1 MAEVSQQH
9 NSQKD
14 LWLSTVWLYPA
25 DFRPDF
31 RVWLAENHH
40 VFAEFERRALQV
52 AARRDHYSARTIMEV
67 IRHDSVIGE
76 LSGSWKIN
84 GNFVPDCARLFALL
98 HPQHA
103 SLFEFREHKA
113 AA

>member
-1 MAEVSQQH
+1 MGETY
-9 NSQKD
+9 D
-14 LWLSTVWLYPA
+14 LFALDPRSVMMRNESK
-25 DFRPDF
+25 FRPDF
-31 RVWLAENHH
+31 KAWLSENPH

-67 IRHDSVIGE
+67 IRHDTVIGE

-84 GNFVPDCARLFALL
+84 NNAAPDCARLFALL

-103 SLFEFREHKA
+103 GLFEFREHKA